1 MKTFKLFLEAAPKVD
16 KKSIGEKA
24 WWVSLQKH
32 LKSKKVSSDD
42 ELMQSVSVTV
52 DNWDAVEPE
61 ILAMTP
67 KAIKALEKQIKSK

>member
-1 MKTFKLFLEAAPKVD
+1 MKTFKMFLEAAPKAD
-16 KKSIGEKA
+16 KKSVAKKA

-42 ELMQSVSVTV
+42 ELMQSVSVTI